1 VIDTERA
8 KFMVEVRKVPQLA
21 QVREAMTKSASVEV
35 FNEKLVVENESS
47 EERSPKLHN
56 KTSYQWTQM
65 NQT

>member
-1 VIDTERA
+1 
-8 KFMVEVRKVPQLA
+8 MVEVRKVPQLA

-47 EERSPKLHN
+47 EERSPKLNN